1 MPTSHPI
8 CVTECDDV
16 SSAVWSCT
24 YTNPL
29 FFAGAALGP
38 KEYAAFLREH
48 LAALK
53 AAEPELAHRDRVR
66 RAAAAWR
73 DWKRAVRIAERG

>member
-8 CVTECDDV
+8 CVTDAEP
-16 SSAVWSCT
+16 SADWSCT

-29 FFAGAALGP
+29 YFAGAALGP

-73 DWKRAVRIAERG
+73 DWKRAVRKAERG

>member
-8 CVTECDDV
+8 CVTDAEQ
-16 SSAVWSCT
+16 SLVWSCT

-53 AAEPELAHRDRVR
+53 AAEPDLAHRDRVR

-73 DWKRAVRIAERG
+73 DWKRAVRKAERG

>member
-8 CVTECDDV
+8 CVTDAE

-29 FFAGAALGP
+29 YFVGAALGP
-38 KEYAAFLREH
+38 KEYAAFLREQ

-73 DWKRAVRIAERG
+73 DWKRAVRKAERV

>member
-8 CVTECDDV
+8 CVTECEPD
-16 SSAVWSCT
+16 WSCT

-29 FFAGAALGP
+29 YFAGAALGP
-38 KEYAAFLREH
+38 KEYAAFLREQ

-73 DWKRAVRIAERG
+73 DWKRAVRKAERG

>member
-8 CVTECDDV
+8 CVTDDV

-38 KEYAAFLREH
+38 KEYAAFLREQ

-73 DWKRAVRIAERG
+73 DWKRAVRKAERE

>member
-8 CVTECDDV
+8 CVAECE
-16 SSAVWSCT
+16 AVWSCT

-29 FFAGAALGP
+29 FFAGVALGP

-48 LAALK
+48 LVALK
-53 AAEPELAHRDRVR
+53 AAEPELAHRERVR
-66 RAAAAWR
+66 RAAAEWQA
-73 DWKRAVRIAERG
+73 WKRAVRKAARG